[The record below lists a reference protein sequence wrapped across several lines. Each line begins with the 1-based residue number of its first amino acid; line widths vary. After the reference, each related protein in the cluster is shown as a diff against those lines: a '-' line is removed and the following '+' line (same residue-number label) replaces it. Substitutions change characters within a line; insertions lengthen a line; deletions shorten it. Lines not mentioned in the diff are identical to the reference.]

1 MWQRCKKY
9 CGSEIN
15 DFNCWRPLEQCLN
28 LGKGL
33 ELSKCMF
40 SMFLMHTHAFEYV
53 QVHKSNYIHVQ
64 GLEVTILSASA
75 NLGICSYVLPNFGIY
90 LGKYSRG
97 INNFEDTWG
106 YFPMS
111 FTTMGFTWV
120 LWGLHGGMFLCYS
133 QLWGLLGGNSHG
145 IHKVGSYMGKCS
157 HVIYNF
163 GIYLSNIPMAFTTLG
178 ITLGNF
184 SILFTTLGE
193 TLQNIP
199 ILFPT
204 FGLNCGRSHNIFS
217 MLGYQERQSLFPQ
230 KNLFMRSWGLTT
242 SQKYPKKGISCS
254 KYFPIMGKFLI

>member
-15 DFNCWRPLEQCLN
+15 DFNCWRPLGQCLN

-53 QVHKSNYIHVQ
+53 PVHKSNYIHVQ

-75 NLGICSYVLPNFGIY
+75 NLGICSYVLPNCGIY
-90 LGKYSRG
+90 LGTYSRG
-97 INNFEDTWG
+97 IHNFEDTWG
-106 YFPMS
+106 YFLMS

-133 QLWGLLGGNSHG
+133 QLWDLLGGNSHG
-145 IHKVGSYMGKCS
+145 IHKVGNYMGKCS

-199 ILFPT
+199 MHATILILCYPPSMIFLT
-204 FGLNCGRSHNIFS
+204 LRAVLFNGRHT
-217 MLGYQERQSLFPQ
+217 SL
-230 KNLFMRSWGLTT
+230 
-242 SQKYPKKGISCS
+242 
-254 KYFPIMGKFLI
+254 

>member
-1 MWQRCKKY
+1 
-9 CGSEIN
+9 
-15 DFNCWRPLEQCLN
+15 
-28 LGKGL
+28 
-33 ELSKCMF
+33 MF

-90 LGKYSRG
+90 LGKYSRR

-133 QLWGLLGGNSHG
+133 QLWDLLGGNSHG
-145 IHKVGSYMGKCS
+145 IHKVGNYMGKCS